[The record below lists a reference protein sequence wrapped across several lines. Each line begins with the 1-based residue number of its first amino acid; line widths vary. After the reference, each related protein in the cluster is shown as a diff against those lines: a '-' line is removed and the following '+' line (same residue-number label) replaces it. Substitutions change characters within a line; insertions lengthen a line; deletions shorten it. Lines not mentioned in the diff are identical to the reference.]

1 MTQAQSSG
9 ILLSM
14 SAIWLTLRE
23 FITSKKFIVAVVGVI
38 IATAGKHGLELDP
51 ETVNNVVFIIVA
63 YIGGQALADWGK
75 EAAKV
80 NSTVT
85 IATTEMSSLPTEPE
99 RVVKDKLI

>member
-1 MTQAQSSG
+1 
-9 ILLSM
+9 M

-80 NSTVT
+80 NGTVT
-85 IATTEMSSLPTEPE
+85 IATTEMSTPPTEPE
-99 RVVKDKLI
+99 RAVKDKLI